1 MELSNLSLFTCIFLV
16 HVYSQ
21 ALCERVC
28 TKKYKSLKSDKW
40 DIPY

>member
-21 ALCERVC
+21 AFKQVC
-28 TKKYKSLKSDKW
+28 IKKYKSLKSDKW